1 MNFFHLNR
9 VNWAQRHAAF
19 LFLICKNKIIAKIAE
34 ELSVKNTQV
43 ENAVKLIDE
52 GNISEK
58 EFQEKYLPFY
68 DNFEEY
74 MIRYVIPDAVAFYI
88 ANSYSRG
95 CLDDSKLYNH
105 INSAVDIFNCRCDI
119 DVIIPSIEKILN
131 IKYNLKI
138 TQRNP
143 LKLEKYY

>member
-1 MNFFHLNR
+1 MEISYNMSY
-9 VNWAQRHAAF
+9 
-19 LFLICKNKIIAKIAE
+19 IKEK
-34 ELSVKNTQV
+34 ELM
-43 ENAVKLIDE
+43 DE
-52 GNISEK
+52 GNISDK

-74 MIRYVIPDAVAFYI
+74 MIRYVIPDTVAFYI

-105 INSAVDIFNCRCDI
+105 INSAVVIFNCRCDI
-119 DVIIPSIEKILN
+119 DIIIPSIEKILN

-138 TQRNP
+138 IEINP
-143 LKLEKYY
+143 LKYY

>member
-1 MNFFHLNR
+1 M
-9 VNWAQRHAAF
+9 
-19 LFLICKNKIIAKIAE
+19 KNEKEFIKE
-34 ELSVKNTQV
+34 E
-43 ENAVKLIDE
+43 
-52 GNISEK
+52 NISDK

-68 DNFEEY
+68 NNFEEY
-74 MIRYVIPDAVAFYI
+74 MIRYVILDVVVFYI

-105 INSAVDIFNCRCDI
+105 INSAVGIFNCRCNI

-138 TQRNP
+138 TGRNP
-143 LKLEKYY
+143 LELEKYY

>member
-1 MNFFHLNR
+1 MEISYNMSYT
-9 VNWAQRHAAF
+9 
-19 LFLICKNKIIAKIAE
+19 KDK
-34 ELSVKNTQV
+34 ELM
-43 ENAVKLIDE
+43 DE
-52 GNISEK
+52 GNISDK

-88 ANSYSRG
+88 ANSYSRS

-119 DVIIPSIEKILN
+119 DIILPSIEKILN

>member
-1 MNFFHLNR
+1 MSY
-9 VNWAQRHAAF
+9 
-19 LFLICKNKIIAKIAE
+19 IKEK
-34 ELSVKNTQV
+34 ELM
-43 ENAVKLIDE
+43 DE
-52 GNISEK
+52 DNISDK

-74 MIRYVIPDAVAFYI
+74 MIRYAIPDAVAFYI

-105 INSAVDIFNCRCDI
+105 INSAVDVFNCRSDI
-119 DVIIPSIEKILN
+119 DIILPSIEKILS

>member
-1 MNFFHLNR
+1 MSYT
-9 VNWAQRHAAF
+9 
-19 LFLICKNKIIAKIAE
+19 KEK
-34 ELSVKNTQV
+34 ELM
-43 ENAVKLIDE
+43 EE
-52 GNISEK
+52 GNISDE

-74 MIRYVIPDAVAFYI
+74 IIRYVLPDAVAFYI

-119 DVIIPSIEKILN
+119 NKLIPKIKEILK
-131 IKYNLKI
+131 IKYNLVIVKN
-138 TQRNP
+138 NP
-143 LKLEKYY
+143 MILKKYY

>member
-1 MNFFHLNR
+1 MSY
-9 VNWAQRHAAF
+9 
-19 LFLICKNKIIAKIAE
+19 IKEK
-34 ELSVKNTQV
+34 ELM
-43 ENAVKLIDE
+43 DE
-52 GNISEK
+52 DNISDK

-74 MIRYVIPDAVAFYI
+74 MIRYAIPDAVAFYI

-105 INSAVDIFNCRCDI
+105 INSAVDVFNCRCDI
-119 DVIIPSIEKILN
+119 DIILSSIEKILN

>member
-1 MNFFHLNR
+1 MSYT
-9 VNWAQRHAAF
+9 
-19 LFLICKNKIIAKIAE
+19 KE
-34 ELSVKNTQV
+34 ELV
-43 ENAVKLIDE
+43 D
-52 GNISEK
+52 GGDISDK
-58 EFQEKYLPFY
+58 EFQERYLPFY
-68 DNFEEY
+68 DNFKDY

-88 ANSYSRG
+88 TNSYSRE

-105 INSAVDIFNCRCDI
+105 INSAIDIFNCRCDI
-119 DVIIPSIEKILN
+119 DVIIPTIERILN

>member
-1 MNFFHLNR
+1 MSYTKGN
-9 VNWAQRHAAF
+9 
-19 LFLICKNKIIAKIAE
+19 E
-34 ELSVKNTQV
+34 
-43 ENAVKLIDE
+43 LIDE
-52 GNISEK
+52 GNISDE

-74 MIRYVIPDAVAFYI
+74 MVRYVIPDAVAFYI
-88 ANSYSRG
+88 ANSYLRG

-119 DVIIPSIEKILN
+119 DIIIPSIEKILN
-131 IKYNLKI
+131 IKNNLKI
-138 TQRNP
+138 TGRNP

>member
-1 MNFFHLNR
+1 MSY
-9 VNWAQRHAAF
+9 
-19 LFLICKNKIIAKIAE
+19 IKEK
-34 ELSVKNTQV
+34 ELM
-43 ENAVKLIDE
+43 DE
-52 GNISEK
+52 DNISDK

-74 MIRYVIPDAVAFYI
+74 MIRYAIPDAVAFYI

-105 INSAVDIFNCRCDI
+105 INSAVDVFNCRGDI
-119 DVIIPSIEKILN
+119 DIILPFIEKILN

>member
-1 MNFFHLNR
+1 MEISYNMSYT
-9 VNWAQRHAAF
+9 
-19 LFLICKNKIIAKIAE
+19 KDK
-34 ELSVKNTQV
+34 ELM
-43 ENAVKLIDE
+43 DE
-52 GNISEK
+52 GNISDK

-88 ANSYSRG
+88 ANSYLRS

-119 DVIIPSIEKILN
+119 DVILPSIEKILN
-131 IKYNLKI
+131 IRYKLKI
-138 TQRNP
+138 TGRNP

>member
-1 MNFFHLNR
+1 MSY
-9 VNWAQRHAAF
+9 
-19 LFLICKNKIIAKIAE
+19 IKEK
-34 ELSVKNTQV
+34 ELM
-43 ENAVKLIDE
+43 DE
-52 GNISEK
+52 DNISDK

-74 MIRYVIPDAVAFYI
+74 MIRYAIPDAVAFYI

-105 INSAVDIFNCRCDI
+105 INSAVDVFNCRCDI
-119 DVIIPSIEKILN
+119 DIILPSIEKILN
-131 IKYNLKI
+131 RKYNLKI

>member
-1 MNFFHLNR
+1 MSYT
-9 VNWAQRHAAF
+9 
-19 LFLICKNKIIAKIAE
+19 KEK
-34 ELSVKNTQV
+34 ELM
-43 ENAVKLIDE
+43 DE
-52 GNISEK
+52 GNIAGK
-58 EFQEKYLPFY
+58 GFQKKYLPFY

-119 DVIIPSIEKILN
+119 DVILPSIETILN

-138 TQRNP
+138 TGRNP
-143 LKLEKYY
+143 LRIEKYY

>member
-1 MNFFHLNR
+1 MKINYNMSYTKKLVDE
-9 VNWAQRHAAF
+9 VNKYDKR
-19 LFLICKNKIIAKIAE
+19 
-34 ELSVKNTQV
+34 
-43 ENAVKLIDE
+43 
-52 GNISEK
+52 
-58 EFQEKYLPFY
+58 FQERYLPFY

-74 MIRYVIPDAVAFYI
+74 MIRYVIPDSVAFYI

-119 DVIIPSIEKILN
+119 DIIIPSIEKILN

-138 TQRNP
+138 TDRNP
-143 LKLEKYY
+143 LKLDKYY